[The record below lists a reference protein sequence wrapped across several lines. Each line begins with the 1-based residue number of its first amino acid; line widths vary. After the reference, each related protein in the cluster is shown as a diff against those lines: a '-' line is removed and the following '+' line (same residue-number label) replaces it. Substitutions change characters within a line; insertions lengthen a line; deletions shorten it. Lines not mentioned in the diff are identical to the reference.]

1 MGAELTNG
9 LHGVHDQHHCDWY
22 QHLIDAYK
30 LGVGWRANDQ
40 MAGHV
45 FRILAEENT
54 SRFHLFFLRHSPL
67 FFFFLEGMRTSLET
81 FVALAGVRE
90 SDRTTIFRRSRSPEE
105 EVCVATVTIL
115 SFMGEISS
123 ISAHT
128 VLDNTPQ
135 IHYQLGSNSGDL
147 PLTWDIRPISPC
159 CWWPLTSVALT
170 RSPSEPSMTCLF
182 AK

>member
-9 LHGVHDQHHCDWY
+9 LHDVNVQHHCDWY
-22 QHLIDAYK
+22 QHLIVEYK
-30 LGVGWRANDQ
+30 QGVGWWVNDQ

-45 FRILAEENT
+45 LTHLGWEE
-54 SRFHLFFLRHSPL
+54 HLSIPPHFLRHLPL
-67 FFFFLEGMRTSLET
+67 LEGMRTSLET